1 MNALAVLKLVL
12 SLASTL
18 ASYVR
23 EKGLMNAG
31 EAKATA
37 RSLAALSERLGI
49 AQEVAREVAAMSD
62 ADLDAELRGD

>member
-1 MNALAVLKLVL
+1 VNALAVLKLVL